1 MTKKYPMKI
10 EQTKLFDL
18 TINRLKKEIE
28 ILEMAND
35 ILETAN
41 CKMRDTLNLYG
52 IDEEIWEVK

>member
-1 MTKKYPMKI
+1 MTNEQKI
-10 EQTKLFDL
+10 E
-18 TINRLKKEIE
+18 RLKKEIE
-28 ILEMAND
+28 IQQTLID